1 MQMKFG
7 KNVEKESVVASGKVI
22 EIDYTIKDDNGDL
35 LDSTSDSAPLSYVHG
50 GKKLFSELQEAL
62 EGKSAGDT
70 AKVTLLPEQAYGEH
84 DAEKTTTLEAA
95 LFETTHDIT
104 AGMLFEIPTGSGV
117 QLVTVLS
124 VEGNEVLIDLNHPLA
139 GKTLHIEATINGIRD
154 AELQELEQEK
164 QAT

>member
-1 MQMKFG
+1 MKFG
-7 KNVEKESVVASGKVI
+7 KSVEKETVVTSGKVI

-35 LDSTSDSAPLSYVHG
+35 LDSTGDSLPLTYVHG
-50 GKKLFSELQEAL
+50 GKKLFSELQQAL

-70 AKVTLLPEQAYGEH
+70 AKVTLSPEQAYGEH
-84 DAEKTTTLEAA
+84 DAEKTMPLETA
-95 LFETTHDIT
+95 LFETAHDIT
-104 AGMLFEIPTGSGV
+104 PGMLFEIPTESGV

-124 VEGNEVLIDLNHPLA
+124 VEGNEVIVDLNHPLA

-164 QAT
+164 